1 MEEEEEEEKEEEEE
15 MEEEE
20 EEQEEWMKGRLK
32 NRNEMKYEKWKRKS
46 DGEKLDSRAL
56 EDPKRPSI
64 KCPKGPAY
72 QHALL
77 ARRPTDL

>member
-1 MEEEEEEEKEEEEE
+1 MEEKEEGEEEE

-20 EEQEEWMKGRLK
+20 EEHEEWMKGRLK

-46 DGEKLDSRAL
+46 DGEKLDKRAL
-56 EDPKRPSI
+56 EESKGPSI
-64 KCPKGPAY
+64 KWPKGSAY

-77 ARRPTDL
+77 ARRPTNL